1 MSKRHLNVGMAR
13 TELFLKDVGRAL
25 NAAEDWA
32 GPAFQRGGAVRSL
45 RPKGCASLYRL
56 SAFVGLQK
64 KILPKKRYAFF
75 GSLKLPS
82 ARSAEER
89 RSLSA

>member
-1 MSKRHLNVGMAR
+1 MSKRHLNAGMAR

-64 KILPKKRYAFF
+64 KNTPEETVCVLRELKAAIRSKR
-75 GSLKLPS
+75 
-82 ARSAEER
+82 
-89 RSLSA
+89 

>member
-1 MSKRHLNVGMAR
+1 MSKRHLNAGMAR

-32 GPAFQRGGAVRSL
+32 GPAFQRGGAVRPL
-45 RPKGCASLYRL
+45 RPKGSASLYRL
-56 SAFVGLQK
+56 PAFVGLQK
-64 KILPKKRYAFF
+64 NAPEETVCVLRE
-75 GSLKLPS
+75 LKLPS

-89 RSLSA
+89 RPFSA